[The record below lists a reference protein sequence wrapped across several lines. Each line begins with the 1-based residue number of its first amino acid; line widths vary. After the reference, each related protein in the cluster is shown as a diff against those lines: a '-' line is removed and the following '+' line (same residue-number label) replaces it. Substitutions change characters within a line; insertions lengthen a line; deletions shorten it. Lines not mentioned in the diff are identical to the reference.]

1 MKNEKKSRYK
11 WPIKRKIV
19 AIICVVYIVCFSS
32 FLFLFYG
39 PFTAFKEFWITS
51 AMTTKS
57 HQYLATFIYS
67 DKYIQEVLKN
77 NRIIEVD
84 DSECHVKLSIKN
96 LNYRINRKKRTKI
109 EETGTGFQIL
119 EDNLENWINEKKNN

>member
-67 DKYIQEVLKN
+67 DKSYYSGK
-77 NRIIEVD
+77 
-84 DSECHVKLSIKN
+84 IKN
-96 LNYRINRKKRTKI
+96 GIFSGEGSMKWNN
-109 EETGTGFQIL
+109 GTEYHGNFTDSIL
-119 EDNLENWINEKKNN
+119 SAVSFL